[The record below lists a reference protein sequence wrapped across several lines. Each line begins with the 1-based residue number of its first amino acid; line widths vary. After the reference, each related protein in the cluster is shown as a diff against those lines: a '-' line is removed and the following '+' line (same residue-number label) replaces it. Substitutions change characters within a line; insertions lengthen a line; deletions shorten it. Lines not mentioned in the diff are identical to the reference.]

1 MAGTGCQS
9 TRETVELT
17 RWAKDAGATGALVVA
32 PYYLKPAFNEVFDHY
47 KEVDKVELPMV
58 LYNIPQCAGTHFQWW
73 TAEGMGLAFDHVI
86 GMKDSSG
93 DMPFFMAAL
102 EKLRGTIGLFVG
114 HDEIAGPALLAGADG
129 AILAS
134 ANLIPDIWQEIY
146 QAAQRGDV
154 EFVRQ
159 RHKEI
164 QILVR
169 IVARKGSPQAVKEGL
184 RMIGLPQMSNV
195 RLPMIQGGEFEREDY
210 EDLRTQLENLG
221 KIGTQTVVLGGK
233 EVEYALPADVPPH
246 FEDLTLCVGEGF
258 AGPPFSEI
266 AHIDL
271 LLGKKDGP
279 VGKAIARA
287 RNEPRPGHELAI
299 LSERPLTL
307 LVPTVTVRGAKARQL
322 VYEEAASGVKL
333 ALEHAIAHHNLPEAI
348 LDDVCLI
355 ANVFVHPAASIRQRV
370 KINNYKAMRGRDP
383 QGPGGTAYAPG
394 ADSREGSGPASVPVC
409 ALELTRTN
417 LKPVSH
423 RERLFILLLLEVIGD
438 VDDHALKTKLPAAIE
453 QRALEQ
459 LGGLVVK
466 DVLPP
471 LGRHELGQH
480 HGRKLAVVVL
490 PVGLVQESRA
500 VA

>member
-1 MAGTGCQS
+1 MNKKPNWFKGIFPALVTPFTSDDRLDEATYRALIRFVLPHVDGVVPCGTTGEFSSMTLDEKKRLIEVCLDEVDGRVPVLAGTGCQS

-17 RWAKDAGATGALVVA
+17 RWARDAGVTGALVVA
-32 PYYLKPAFNEVFDHY
+32 PYYLKPTFNEVFDHY
-47 KEVDKVELPMV
+47 KEVDKVELPLV

-102 EKLRGTIGLFVG
+102 EKLRGTIRLFVG

-146 QAAQRGDV
+146 RAAQRGDV

-159 RHKEI
+159 RQKEI

-221 KIGTQTVVLGGK
+221 KIGTQTVALGGR
-233 EVEYALPADVPPH
+233 EVEYALPADVPPR

-287 RNEPRPGHELAI
+287 RNEPRPGHELAV
-299 LSERPLTL
+299 LSDRPLTL

-370 KINNYKAMRGRDP
+370 KINNYKAMRAAIRKALEGRP
-383 QGPGGTAYAPG
+383 TLQELIAEKEAARHPFRYAP
-394 ADSREGSGPASVPVC
+394 
-409 ALELTRTN
+409 
-417 LKPVSH
+417 
-423 RERLFILLLLEVIGD
+423 
-438 VDDHALKTKLPAAIE
+438 
-453 QRALEQ
+453 
-459 LGGLVVK
+459 
-466 DVLPP
+466 
-471 LGRHELGQH
+471 
-480 HGRKLAVVVL
+480 
-490 PVGLVQESRA
+490 
-500 VA
+500 